1 MNAYIFVAAAVFAV
15 IPFSIIFKVHINKLI
30 ENPEQINKIFK
41 HFFIGV
47 ALSKIIPVIF
57 LVFGIIKLTDGVEIS
72 ALYLPWL
79 IILIVSVGGY
89 SFISGQR
96 NVDVNEQT
104 KVAIN
109 TLTTVARPLLFSIP
123 IMSAIFI
130 FLMSL

>member
-30 ENPEQINKIFK
+30 ENPEQINTIFK

-47 ALSKIIPVIF
+47 ALSKIVPVIL
-57 LVFGIIKLTDGVEIS
+57 LVYGIIKLTDGVEIS
-72 ALYLPWL
+72 ALYIPWL
-79 IILIVSVGGY
+79 IIIIVSVAGY
-89 SFISGQR
+89 SIISAQK
-96 NVDVNEQT
+96 NVDVDKQT
-104 KVAIN
+104 QVAIH
-109 TLTTVARPLLFSIP
+109 TLTTIARPLLFSIP